1 MRAKTALTSS
11 PSQKSA
17 GVSLEQKPLQAFGD
31 LGSRLC
37 HQKKQRHIK
46 SFTNIYILTLL
57 KKAILFYK

>member
-37 HQKKQRHIK
+37 HQKNKDILRVLP
-46 SFTNIYILTLL
+46 IYI
-57 KKAILFYK
+57 Y